1 MSIVTRR
8 NITFIFVLICSI
20 LAVFLLEFVSPE
32 EVLTHGLVPRTQRG
46 LVGIATM
53 PFLHANLA
61 HLSGNLVS
69 LVILLAF
76 MLAFHSQKLI
86 VDVIL
91 IDIVGGLLLWLFG
104 RSAVHV
110 GASGLIYGLA
120 GFMIA
125 AGISQRRFM
134 EVVGALAVAVLYGNS
149 LFWGLLPLHPGVS
162 WDGHLAGAV
171 GGAIVGLTIS
181 TTPSPNSTSINRL
194 KSDDTPEID
203 RGTNQAIDFLKEYF
217 GLKK

>member
-1 MSIVTRR
+1 MSNLIRR
-8 NITFIFVLICSI
+8 NFTFIFVLLGSI
-20 LAVFLLEFVSPE
+20 LAVFLFEFVSPE
-32 EVLTHGLVPRTQRG
+32 EVLSHGLVPRTQRG
-46 LVGIATM
+46 LVGVVTM

-61 HLSGNLVS
+61 HLCANLAS
-69 LVILLAF
+69 LVVLLAF

-91 IDIVGGLLLWLFG
+91 IAVVGGLLLWLFG
-104 RSAVHV
+104 RSAVHI

-120 GFMIA
+120 GFMVA

-149 LFWGLLPLHPGVS
+149 LFWGLLPLHPGIS

-171 GGAIVGLTIS
+171 GGVIVGLTIS
-181 TTPSPNSTSINRL
+181 KTPKPSSRSNDGL
-194 KSDDTPEID
+194 KSNGPPEVD
-203 RGTNQAIDFLKEYF
+203 S
-217 GLKK
+217 